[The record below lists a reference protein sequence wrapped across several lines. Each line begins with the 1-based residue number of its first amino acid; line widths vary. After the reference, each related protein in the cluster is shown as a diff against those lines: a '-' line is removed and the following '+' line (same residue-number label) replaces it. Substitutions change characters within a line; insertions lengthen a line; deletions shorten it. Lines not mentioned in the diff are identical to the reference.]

1 MSVDS
6 AQGARSR
13 KPAMEKI
20 ERIRFTVSSLASFDI
35 TVFTAILNPPRSGI
49 LTEVNLE
56 EKLSLV
62 TR

>member
-1 MSVDS
+1 
-6 AQGARSR
+6 
-13 KPAMEKI
+13 MEEI

-35 TVFTAILNPPRSGI
+35 TVFTAILNPPQSGI